1 MLATH
6 NLMAILAAAQGESG
20 IPASNPWAK
29 LAVPLGILV
38 FIGPV
43 YLLLRSNLGTRRGY
57 LVLSVAVWGFTSIYA
72 ALWTF
77 GAPGTPPVTGP
88 QNLPGQPLDEYEPTW
103 KAFAADSNIAN
114 DQRYA
119 VVKRYPQG
127 FGAVPEDFKEH
138 AGQGAD
144 EIKNF
149 FSGFD
154 QTSPYTNLFNATWV
168 PLTDQIR
175 YARAAN
181 GYPIIAVP
189 YVPSFQLASSGFP
202 EGAKP
207 PLTVDGEAPAP
218 DGSNLAPPGAQVGDA
233 VGGVEPVILFGYF
246 DAGNPAFPSYLTLG
260 IALLLFAL
268 HTLLLARDESRER
281 REREA
286 ERLPDQPEPVSA
298 GASS

>member
-1 MLATH
+1 MLATL
-6 NLMAILAAAQGESG
+6 NLLAVLAASQGH

-57 LVLSVAVWGFTSIYA
+57 LVLSVATWGFTAIYA
-72 ALWTF
+72 AFWTF

-88 QNLPGQPLDEYEPTW
+88 ANLPGQGLDEYEPTW
-103 KAFAADSNIAN
+103 KAFAGDSTIAN
-114 DQRYA
+114 DPRYA
-119 VVKRYPQG
+119 VVQRYPEG
-127 FGAVPEDFKEH
+127 FGAVPADFTER

-149 FSGFD
+149 FSAFD
-154 QTSPYTNLFNATWV
+154 DTSPYINVLSVTAV

-175 YARAAN
+175 YAEAAN
-181 GYPIIAVP
+181 GYPILAVP
-189 YVPSFQLASSGFP
+189 YVPTYQLASSGFP
-202 EGAKP
+202 AGTTP
-207 PLTVDGEAPAP
+207 PLTVDGEPAAS
-218 DGSNLAPPGAQVGDA
+218 DGSNVAPPGAKVGDIA
-233 VGGVEPVILFGYF
+233 TGVEPVVLFGFF

-260 IALLLFAL
+260 IVLVLFIF
-268 HTLLLARDESRER
+268 HTALLARDEAREL

-286 ERLPDQPEPVSA
+286 ERLPDEPTPVSA
-298 GASS
+298 GTR